1 MSNITK
7 NAESIIH
14 KAENKLRKELLIQ
27 QKQYK
32 LHINMQK
39 LNPSSKKQKRKI
51 KLKSYQKCWN
61 FDLRSHKQ
69 ASKQP
74 TNRTNAQINTRIPN
88 KIKTQ

>member
-51 KLKSYQKCWN
+51 KLQSYQMEFQFKIT
-61 FDLRSHKQ
+61 Q
-69 ASKQP
+69 ASKQA
-74 TNRTNAQINTRIPN
+74 TELMH
-88 KIKTQ
+88 K

>member
-39 LNPSSKKQKRKI
+39 RNPSSKKQKRKI
-51 KLKSYQKCWN
+51 KLKSYQKCWKFN
-61 FDLRSHKQ
+61 LRSHKQ
-69 ASKQP
+69 A
-74 TNRTNAQINTRIPN
+74 TNRTNARRNTRIPN